1 MISDM
6 FDSIEGLPG
15 LRRIYQQIDREARTF
30 VEKTAL
36 KCPECCGQCCYAPS
50 SNIEATILEMMLPA
64 LELWR
69 NGEALSVIDRISKIS
84 PDSHCIF
91 FSPQKDP
98 GSGRCSIYPNRALIC
113 RLFGIAGNLD
123 KYKKIRFSPCLWMQK
138 EMPDQAMRIRRMLK
152 SGLIILVFS
161 TYRYRVLSLNPLLAR
176 ELYPI
181 NTALA
186 LALQRVGYYR
196 QYKGTA

>member
-1 MISDM
+1 M

-36 KCPECCGQCCYAPS
+36 KCPECCGQCCYTSS
-50 SNIEATILEMMLPA
+50 SNIEVTILEMMLPA

-69 NGEALSVIDRISKIS
+69 KGEALAIIDRLTKIF

-91 FSPQKDP
+91 FSPQEDP
-98 GSGRCSIYPNRALIC
+98 GNGSGRCSIYPNRALIC
-113 RLFGIAGNLD
+113 RLFGISGNLD

-138 EMPDQAMRIRRMLK
+138 EMPDQEMRLRRMLK
-152 SGLIILVFS
+152 SGLVIPVFS
-161 TYRYRVLSLNPLLAR
+161 TYRYRVLSLNPLLAS